1 MTVNLKNAM
10 VKNIQKI
17 IMEAKPNE
25 VDMNFYEV
33 DLADAVVQASKSLN
47 KISKISHFVQ
57 GQQYQKS
64 LRNSNLNQA
73 SATSYRRL
81 SNTGSKVPLI

>member
-1 MTVNLKNAM
+1 MHNSMTVNLKNAM

-17 IMEAKPNE
+17 IIEAKPNE

-57 GQQYQKS
+57 GQQ
-64 LRNSNLNQA
+64 
-73 SATSYRRL
+73 
-81 SNTGSKVPLI
+81 

>member
-10 VKNIQKI
+10 VKNIHKI

-25 VDMNFYEV
+25 LDMNFYDV

-47 KISKISHFVQ
+47 KISKISHFV
-57 GQQYQKS
+57 
-64 LRNSNLNQA
+64 
-73 SATSYRRL
+73 
-81 SNTGSKVPLI
+81 